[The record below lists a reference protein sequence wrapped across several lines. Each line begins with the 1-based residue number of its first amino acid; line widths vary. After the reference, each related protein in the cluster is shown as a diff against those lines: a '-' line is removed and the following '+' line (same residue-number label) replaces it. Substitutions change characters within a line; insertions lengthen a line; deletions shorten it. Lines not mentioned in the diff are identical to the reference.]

1 MTEKDPMEA
10 SSGKRGRKGVIV
22 FFVGLVAGVALVLV
36 AQPFLGSRL
45 PQAVGGKRESVQGPV
60 AAKQRNGD
68 VLLLTIVTPE
78 GAILGTFEKDVDKI
92 DLLVEV
98 GDPVRLEIPGYQPFL
113 QDPRITWVGKPE
125 LGSMPGST
133 GEPADVP
140 ADSGGIPEIPT
151 DSVQESDSATSETAS
166 RWYD

>member
-1 MTEKDPMEA
+1 MEG
-10 SSGKRGRKGVIV
+10 SSGKRSRKGVIV
-22 FFVGLVAGVALVLV
+22 FFVGLVLGVALVLV

-45 PQAVGGKRESVQGPV
+45 PQAVGGKRESVEGPV

-78 GAILGTFEKDVDKI
+78 GAILGTFENDVDKI
-92 DLLVEV
+92 DLLVQV

-113 QDPRITWVGKPE
+113 KDPRITWVGKPDIAA
-125 LGSMPGST
+125 MPQST
-133 GEPADVP
+133 EGETDVP
-140 ADSGGIPEIPT
+140 VDSSGIPLMPT
-151 DSVQESDSATSETAS
+151 DSLQESDSATSETAS

>member
-1 MTEKDPMEA
+1 MTEMDPMEG
-10 SSGKRGRKGVIV
+10 SSGKRSRKGIIV
-22 FFVGLVAGVALVLV
+22 FFVGLVLGVALVLV

-45 PQAVGGKRESVQGPV
+45 PEAVGGKRESVEGPV

-68 VLLLTIVTPE
+68 MLLLTIVTPE

-98 GDPVRLEIPGYQPFL
+98 GDPVRLEIPGYEPFL
-113 QDPRITWVGKPE
+113 QDPRITWVGKPD
-125 LGSMPGST
+125 LAAMPRGA
-133 GEPADVP
+133 EEEADIP
-140 ADSGGIPEIPT
+140 ADSAGIPQIPA
-151 DSVQESDSATSETAS
+151 DSVQDADSATSETAS